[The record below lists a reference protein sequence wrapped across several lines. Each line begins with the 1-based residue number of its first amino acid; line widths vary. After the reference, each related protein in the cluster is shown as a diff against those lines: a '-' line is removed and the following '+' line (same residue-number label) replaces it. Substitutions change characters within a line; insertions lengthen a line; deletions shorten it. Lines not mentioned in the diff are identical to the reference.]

1 MCFLCKD
8 PLQGDF
14 PEVIEEYLEHGVM
27 KCIAFIRR
35 GTLLAGILFFFL
47 TNFTTYYLFFVPN
60 LFDCLLFSLQILN
73 FDNGCY
79 WSCDFGY
86 LEKSYVVYVSG
97 FIHILLQ
104 VELKNVF

>member
-27 KCIAFIRR
+27 KCIAFNRR
-35 GTLLAGILFFFL
+35 GTLLAGILFFFFHKL
-47 TNFTTYYLFFVPN
+47 STYHLFFVPN

-79 WSCDFGY
+79 
-86 LEKSYVVYVSG
+86 
-97 FIHILLQ
+97 
-104 VELKNVF
+104 